1 ANIKGLIHWHDLDY
15 SPANQYHNCG
25 LIDLEDMLKN
35 GFTLGNAD
43 VESPHTLTTAVA
55 QASQILSAISSSQYG
70 GCSYDRID
78 EVLAPYAKKSFKKH
92 LK

>member
-1 ANIKGLIHWHDLDY
+1 
-15 SPANQYHNCG
+15 
-25 LIDLEDMLKN
+25 MLKN

-92 LK
+92 LKNC